1 MPDPPHAVHLT
12 IAAGADFDA
21 ALQAPVVVDLSVDT
35 NREKGDSF
43 AFPVLLADLVVADIG
58 KFLRVNFGE
67 ADIAEND

>member
-43 AFPVLLADLVVADIG
+43 AFPVQLADLVVADIG